1 VYLIALTLFNDISL
15 TYKKKK
21 KKKKKERK
29 KESISWGIARIKW
42 KSVHEENIALLCFST
57 FPRDIVLPKISHL

>member
-1 VYLIALTLFNDISL
+1 MIFLLLI
-15 TYKKKK
+15 KKKK
-21 KKKKKERK
+21 KKKNKEIK